1 MTTVLNIVV
10 GNSVEAWREWLAANA
25 ESETEAWLVI
35 QHKNS
40 GVPGLRIEEAM
51 EQALCFGWIDGLHQK
66 HDAGSSRL
74 RFTPRRPKSTWSAV
88 NRERAERLI
97 EQGLM
102 TEAGQ
107 AMIDLAKETGT
118 WEAVPDGVPDDL
130 AELLGADPVAAAN
143 FDAFPPSS
151 KRLILEWIG
160 GAKKPETRQ
169 RRVTDTVDLA
179 RKNIRANHR

>member
-1 MTTVLNIVV
+1 MTTVVNTFV
-10 GNSVEAWREWLAANA
+10 GSSVEAWREWLAANA
-25 ESETEAWLVI
+25 PSETEVWLVI

-66 HDAGSSRL
+66 HDASSSRL

-97 EQGLM
+97 ERGLM
-102 TEAGQ
+102 SEAGQ

-130 AELLGADPVAAAN
+130 AALLGSDPVAAAH
-143 FDAFPPSS
+143 FDGFPPSS

-169 RRVTDTVDLA
+169 RRIAETVELA
-179 RKNIRANHR
+179 RDNVRANHR

>member
-1 MTTVLNIVV
+1 MPDVTVVN
-10 GNSVEAWREWLAANA
+10 GSSVEAWREWLAANSQ
-25 ESETEAWLVI
+25 SETEAWLVI

-40 GVPGLRIEEAM
+40 GVPGIRIEEAM
-51 EQALCFGWIDGLHQK
+51 ELALCFGWIDGLHQK

-97 EQGLM
+97 EQGFM

-118 WEAVPDGVPDDL
+118 WQAASDGMPADL
-130 AELLGADPVAAAN
+130 QVLMDGNAAAASN
-143 FDAFPPSS
+143 FAAFPPSS
-151 KRLILEWIG
+151 QRLILEWIG
-160 GAKKPETRQ
+160 AAKKPETRL
-169 RRVTDTVDLA
+169 RRISRTVELA
-179 RKNIRANHR
+179 ADNVRANHH